1 MAIDSRQKRRSIM
14 AMGLP
19 WRSVSL
25 PIPDGTIGQ
34 ADRQMLLYGY
44 AGILWGEPSVAND
57 TYFTYSSANKR
68 WEFYVDSVKVLEI
81 YNDKVEINVDLNLA
95 SSKVYKVNSTQ
106 VLGSQQAHIADAD
119 GTLADITTK
128 FNTLLGQLETHGI
141 NADS

>member
-44 AGILWGEPSVAND
+44 AGILWSEPSVAND

-68 WEFYVDSVKVLEI
+68 WEFYVDSVKVLEL
-81 YNDKVEINVDLNLA
+81 YSDKVEINVDLNLA
-95 SSKVYKVNSTQ
+95 SGKVYKVNGVPGWTGTF
-106 VLGSQQAHIADAD
+106 VNGD
-119 GTLADITTK
+119 GDTVSVAGGIIT
-128 FNTLLGQLETHGI
+128 GV
-141 NADS
+141 A